1 MSCVHA
7 EPDEIVH
14 CWRRTDYCC
23 ETDSDAVSYNVTL
36 KSQKFVFSE
45 FFNFESKTL
54 KGLRLTFTTELPG
67 SSPISPYPDVH
78 SDSMYQWTFTNIQP
92 NVSVGVLMGFDPS
105 VVPSSLTPDFSA
117 SRTISPN
124 KIEYP
129 GGNQTITLSVTT
141 RKSEFSE
148 MQSFYRG
155 FALRISMP
163 EDENIESSI
172 VSVTWP
178 NVSGSE
184 KVPPGCSAITHSQDP
199 HQANCIITGADS
211 NFTYTLVVT
220 IDIKLKDG
228 IREVEYKPRCE
239 VEDQLG
245 GQNLEVNG
253 TGMTFATE
261 SGTWRWEVPSEHKWL
276 VQVTDGIMEKVCFLP
291 CANLTLGY
299 RLVIHDMPP
308 GRNFQ
313 TWVDRGATFSSDD
326 LPYSF
331 ATENAT
337 TCYYLSNYTR
347 YRFMGWTGDH
357 ESASFPFNIGI
368 SNSTLIDAN
377 WAKEHKVTIRSS
389 KDSPVKEYEGWYDE
403 NATFQYLAE
412 VKMTRDFFYDYVLD
426 HYTINDV
433 VHMERDISVSVAEPL
448 DVLVNYRSE
457 INIMNVS
464 MVAIPLVA
472 VALIIIILGMR
483 KGK

>member
-1 MSCVHA
+1 
-7 EPDEIVH
+7 
-14 CWRRTDYCC
+14 
-23 ETDSDAVSYNVTL
+23 
-36 KSQKFVFSE
+36 
-45 FFNFESKTL
+45 
-54 KGLRLTFTTELPG
+54 
-67 SSPISPYPDVH
+67 
-78 SDSMYQWTFTNIQP
+78 
-92 NVSVGVLMGFDPS
+92 
-105 VVPSSLTPDFSA
+105 
-117 SRTISPN
+117 
-124 KIEYP
+124 
-129 GGNQTITLSVTT
+129 
-141 RKSEFSE
+141 
-148 MQSFYRG
+148 
-155 FALRISMP
+155 MP

-368 SNSTLIDAN
+368 SHSTLIDAN